1 MASSE
6 FEFVGAAFVGNARL
20 ADYKMYM
27 VNRILSSN
35 RRFLSMA
42 NAMNC
47 IQFSRAPDYAKAKAV
62 AAMLK
67 GNGRMGAYFSHREAK
82 SLTKNASVIMRY
94 MGVSM
99 SEAEYIIR
107 TNGLTDKNINEIA
120 ESMTI

>member
-6 FEFVGAAFVGNARL
+6 FEFVNAAFIGKARL
-20 ADYKMYM
+20 VDYKMYM

-35 RRFLSMA
+35 ARFLSVA

-47 IQFSRAPDYAKAKAV
+47 IQFSRAPEHAKASAV
-62 AAMLK
+62 AALLK
-67 GNGRMGAYFSHREAK
+67 NNGRMGSYFSHREGK
-82 SLTKNASVIMRY
+82 SLTKNASIIMRY

-99 SEAEYIIR
+99 LEAEYIIKV
-107 TNGLTDKNINEIA
+107 NGLTDKDIAGIA